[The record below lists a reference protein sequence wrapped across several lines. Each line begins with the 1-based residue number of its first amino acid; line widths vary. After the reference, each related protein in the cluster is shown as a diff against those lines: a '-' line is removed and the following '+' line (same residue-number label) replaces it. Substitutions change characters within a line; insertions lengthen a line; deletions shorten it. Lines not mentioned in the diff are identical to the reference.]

1 MWNVF
6 HAVVQSG
13 LDILMPIKQIRI
25 HPDDAPW
32 MNQRLKSFIQKG
44 QEAFNIYGVN
54 SIQFK
59 QYRNLVNRERKTCRA
74 KYYKSKIQQF
84 KGVTP
89 RKWWQE
95 VKRLSGM
102 KSTNVNVIYQIDIE
116 DFSNLT
122 LQEQVNSINAAFL
135 SPLEEYRMST
145 PLERRPLEDSPEFLK
160 VTEERVQKV
169 LQKLNPNKASG
180 PDKIPNW
187 FLKEYSY
194 IIALPI
200 MKILNLSFYE
210 QSIPTAWKM
219 ADSSFAEKEACKCI
233 RKRPK
238 TNFAY
243 SMRFKGSRGVHSR

>member
-6 HAVVQSG
+6 HATVQSG

-32 MNQRLKSFIQKG
+32 MNQRLKSFIQKW

-74 KYYKSKIQQF
+74 NYYESKIQQF

-102 KSTNVNVIYQIDIE
+102 KSTNVNVIYQIYRGV
-116 DFSNLT
+116 FKPYFTGTSKFCKWNLPIST
-122 LQEQVNSINAAFL
+122 GGIPNVNS
-135 SPLEEYRMST
+135 
-145 PLERRPLEDSPEFLK
+145 
-160 VTEERVQKV
+160 
-169 LQKLNPNKASG
+169 
-180 PDKIPNW
+180 
-187 FLKEYSY
+187 
-194 IIALPI
+194 
-200 MKILNLSFYE
+200 
-210 QSIPTAWKM
+210 
-219 ADSSFAEKEACKCI
+219 
-233 RKRPK
+233 
-238 TNFAY
+238 
-243 SMRFKGSRGVHSR
+243 